1 MPMTESQRDHVRAE
15 LARVAPQLVRAA
27 PVEQERLIRIA
38 LERAGVV
45 LTWEEW
51 DACAPDLLGQPL
63 REAPAEQGG
72 W

>member
-27 PVEQERLIRIA
+27 PVEQEQLIRIA

-51 DACAPDLLGQPL
+51 DACAPDLLDQPL
-63 REAPAEQGG
+63 QAARAEQGG